1 MNVTIDG
8 LHLVLFIALVGMG
21 LRTNGLRSEVGQ
33 WQESARLYAKE
44 LNNKRYRYQS

>member
-21 LRTNGLRSEVGQ
+21 LRTFELRSQVGQ